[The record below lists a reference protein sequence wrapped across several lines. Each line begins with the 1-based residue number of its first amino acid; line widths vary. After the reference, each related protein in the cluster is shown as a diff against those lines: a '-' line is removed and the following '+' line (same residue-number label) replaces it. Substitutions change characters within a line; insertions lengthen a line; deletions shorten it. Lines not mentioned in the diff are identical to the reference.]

1 MNVFSV
7 LRILLIELHLR
18 YLREIVLMKSSL
30 IKLLHMVKSEYL
42 VALLTSI
49 IKRDMDISLLP
60 EAGSV
65 CLWAI
70 PMGRI
75 FIIWNSSTIAAL
87 SKAPHRRIP
96 MRGGIPATA
105 ARWTMLAAI
114 ASSTARLR

>member
-70 PMGRI
+70 PMERRVGRCLI
-75 FIIWNSSTIAAL
+75 LKLGNFFYL
-87 SKAPHRRIP
+87 
-96 MRGGIPATA
+96 
-105 ARWTMLAAI
+105 
-114 ASSTARLR
+114 